1 VLSGVLPPGT
11 NPAAVGGLGVAVLAL
26 LAVCYSVGNVEIT
39 EQALNY
45 SMLTRKAERQTYTAG
60 RYWIGPFNYFIKF
73 PVVLTTI
80 QFSDAKMQTDLAQSG
95 EAELRSRTKDGLDVF
110 IELSFQYQ
118 VQTSSLYDLY
128 TNLDGY
134 PVYHDTY
141 VRLAIDRLTEAA
153 TQFTAN
159 EFFIDRTRIGK
170 EMEELLRQDFERR
183 LYSTIFS
190 FQLRSVGL
198 PAEFEEAIQETEVMK
213 QDLKVAMMEQNSTR
227 VSLQTSLMQAERR
240 TRVMANKASGQAQSI
255 MLANTADIS
264 QFLSTQEKSAD
275 SYSGVLKS
283 LDSNEREMLSYM
295 QARVLRDHPGDKT
308 MIGLQVPGPSVELGG
323 AG

>member
-1 VLSGVLPPGT
+1 
-11 NPAAVGGLGVAVLAL
+11 
-26 LAVCYSVGNVEIT
+26 
-39 EQALNY
+39 
-45 SMLTRKAERQTYTAG
+45 
-60 RYWIGPFNYFIKF
+60 
-73 PVVLTTI
+73 
-80 QFSDAKMQTDLAQSG
+80 
-95 EAELRSRTKDGLDVF
+95 
-110 IELSFQYQ
+110 
-118 VQTSSLYDLY
+118 
-128 TNLDGY
+128 GY
-134 PVYHDTY
+134 PVYHNTF

-159 EFFIDRTRIGK
+159 EFFTDRTRIGK

-227 VSLQTSLMQAERR
+227 VALQTQLMQAQRR
-240 TRVMANKASGQAQSI
+240 TRVMANRASGQAQSI
-255 MLANTADIS
+255 MLANKADIS
-264 QFLSTQEKSAD
+264 QYLSTQEKSAD
-275 SYSGVLKS
+275 SYSGILSS
-283 LDSNEREMLSYM
+283 LDSNEKEMLSYM

-323 AG
+323 PR